1 MVRQHSRGIAHI
13 LSILHFTRRGRARP
27 LPVAEKGSAKD
38 VACPRLRRA
47 LQVFLWQTLQRSKKS
62 RKAQARRFFW
72 APQQERRPRQS
83 VQVWR
88 YLRSKLT
95 ALSRQ
100 GKLELTR
107 RWRVWS
113 ATNNG
118 FHAVTPHPSGF
129 ACHLLPL
136 EKADNVHRFSTDGMF
151 AIIFK
156 TALFFGL
163 LMKAT
168 SLVAFPCE
176 GRGTTK
182 WWMSSIRDRH
192 WGGAPTVG
200 AGALDSPSKFG
211 GICVAN

>member
-1 MVRQHSRGIAHI
+1 MG
-13 LSILHFTRRGRARP
+13 TNTRARGKRAIRDQQKELRTNRLSSSTASGPPSP
-27 LPVAEKGSAKD
+27 LEK
-38 VACPRLRRA
+38 ACRD
-47 LQVFLWQTLQRSKKS
+47 
-62 RKAQARRFFW
+62 
-72 APQQERRPRQS
+72 RRPRRS

-113 ATNNG
+113 ATDNG
-118 FHAVTPHPSGF
+118 FHAVTPHPFRCSQSEDI
-129 ACHLLPL
+129 LPL
-136 EKADNVHRFSTDGMF
+136 EKAYDVHRFSTDGTV

-182 WWMSSIRDRH
+182 WWMSSIRDQR
-192 WGGAPTVG
+192 WNSAPTVG
-200 AGALDSPSKFG
+200 RGFTPAAL
-211 GICVAN
+211 